1 MKIECLFLPA
11 SNGMDHDMLILALS
25 QSKQN
30 IIIYVVFLLMIPA
43 NKYIIFLIVQSKSI
57 PNFEIAFR

>member
-1 MKIECLFLPA
+1 
-11 SNGMDHDMLILALS
+11 MDHDMLILALS

-57 PNFEIAFR
+57 ANFEIAYR